1 MKKLSLVLS
10 ILLLFAGGCAVEDA
24 VEDEDV
30 SMKLICKFNTNALY
44 EDIFTFNK
52 EMTSAFRTST
62 NSSTP
67 DATYKVTKNS
77 QGYVLN
83 GSQTKID
90 INKNKTVIP
99 DIDLFILTEGSSNY
113 WNWDLYYFS
122 DFDTDPTRF
131 QACHER

>member
-1 MKKLSLVLS
+1 MKLSFALS
-10 ILLLFAGGCAVEDA
+10 LLLILFAGGCAVEDA

-44 EDIFTFNK
+44 EDMFTFNK

-131 QACHER
+131 QACRER

>member
-1 MKKLSLVLS
+1 MKNLVLILSL
-10 ILLLFAGGCAVEDA
+10 IAIGGCAVEDA
-24 VEDEDV
+24 VEDEEV
-30 SMKLICKFNTNALY
+30 SMRLICKFNTNALY
-44 EDIFTFNK
+44 EDMLTFNK

-99 DIDLFILTEGSSNY
+99 DIDLFILTEGGSNY

-131 QACHER
+131 QACHEK